1 MSGEIEVIRA
11 SEDQLGAILAIE
23 NASFT
28 CPWSEES
35 FRDAFASENVTI
47 YAAERDGL
55 LVGFSCMLVIGDEAE
70 VLNIAS
76 APASRRTGVGQS
88 LLSQMLRDAALR
100 GVTAVYLEVRDA
112 NAAARALYRKNGF
125 SEIGIRRNYYIKPRE
140 NAILMRKTLFPA
152 DKGHL

>member
-11 SEDQLGAILAIE
+11 SEDQLGAILTIE

-55 LVGFSCMLVIGDEAE
+55 LVGFSCMLVIGEEAE

-88 LLSQMLRDAALR
+88 LLSQMLRDAAQR

-140 NAILMRKTLFPA
+140 NAILMRKPLFPA
-152 DKGHL
+152 DKGLL